1 MISLC
6 SKTNN
11 IVHKEVRVDS
21 SKRKISSD
29 SKEQKIN
36 SFENMITNYIKKLFL
51 LKLKIIRE
59 KSIEEENKNF
69 NNINNSKD
77 INNGNN
83 SNEKKEELKPNE
95 KKEEKE
101 EDNINKEIVN
111 KNNKNNK
118 NENDKKKHNESNLH
132 SNNGNLTLNS
142 SMNIKS
148 MGNNEEDTQLNDNI
162 SNNISNHISNNKIH
176 NQSNIACETP
186 NPSQFS
192 IIQNNIPNNPPVNND
207 NSSQKKPKLNSKK
220 KSKKQISENLTPIPE
235 YPTPSESNENIGN
248 YDKSKIPGEMLFNFN
263 DIPLIDEITKVENEI
278 GEFIIEQKE
287 LLKYMEQYPYV
298 PKFFSI
304 KYPSGEKYSGY
315 FSPDWEKEVFGVQ
328 INKDGSKYVGMFKNG
343 MHDGRGRLIL
353 HKGDYYEGEFKENKA
368 NGFGKYVNIKGEI
381 YIGNWIDDKQDGEGE
396 LILKDGSRYSG
407 EFKNGMKN
415 GKGKIVWTDSSY
427 YEGNFVNNYFDGY
440 GVYMMRNKKNYI
452 GEWKRGQM
460 NGFGIF
466 SSPDGKSYKGYYEN
480 DKKHGFGIYS
490 GKNNIRYEGKFKK
503 GKQYGVG
510 RTINEKGEKQLGL
523 YLKGKRLK
531 FLNEKDFK
539 DDVDNIDKEVEK
551 INNIIEHDEFFV
563 KNIGLLTMIQEQ
575 YFKTDD

>member
-1 MISLC
+1 
-6 SKTNN
+6 
-11 IVHKEVRVDS
+11 
-21 SKRKISSD
+21 
-29 SKEQKIN
+29 
-36 SFENMITNYIKKLFL
+36 
-51 LKLKIIRE
+51 
-59 KSIEEENKNF
+59 
-69 NNINNSKD
+69 
-77 INNGNN
+77 
-83 SNEKKEELKPNE
+83 
-95 KKEEKE
+95 
-101 EDNINKEIVN
+101 
-111 KNNKNNK
+111 
-118 NENDKKKHNESNLH
+118 
-132 SNNGNLTLNS
+132 
-142 SMNIKS
+142 
-148 MGNNEEDTQLNDNI
+148 
-162 SNNISNHISNNKIH
+162 
-176 NQSNIACETP
+176 
-186 NPSQFS
+186 
-192 IIQNNIPNNPPVNND
+192 
-207 NSSQKKPKLNSKK
+207 
-220 KSKKQISENLTPIPE
+220 
-235 YPTPSESNENIGN
+235 
-248 YDKSKIPGEMLFNFN
+248 MLFNFN
-263 DIPLIDEITKVENEI
+263 DLPLIDEITKVENEI

-315 FSPDWEKEVFGVQ
+315 FSPDWEKEVFGIQ

-343 MHDGRGRLIL
+343 MYDGRGRLIL
-353 HKGDYYEGEFKENKA
+353 HKGDYYEGDFKENKA
-368 NGFGKYVNIKGEI
+368 NGFGKYVNNKGEI
-381 YIGNWIDDKQDGEGE
+381 YIGNWINDKQDGEGE

-407 EFKNGMKN
+407 QFKNGMKN

-466 SSPDGKSYKGYYEN
+466 SCPDGKSYKGYYEN

-490 GKNNIRYEGKFKK
+490 GKNSLRYEGKFKK
-503 GKQYGVG
+503 GRQYGVG

-551 INNIIEHDEFFV
+551 INNIIEHNEFFV

-575 YFKTDD
+575 YFKTED